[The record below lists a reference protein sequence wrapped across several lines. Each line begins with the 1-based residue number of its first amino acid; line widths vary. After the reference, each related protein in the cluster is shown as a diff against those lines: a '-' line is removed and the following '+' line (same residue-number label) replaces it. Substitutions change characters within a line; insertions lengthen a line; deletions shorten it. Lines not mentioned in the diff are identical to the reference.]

1 MKRTLILGTA
11 LALMLGAATTT
22 MTPAMAAKGA
32 GKAGKV
38 GKGANKRPMQAMT
51 PMMLGKVLGTPL
63 TDEQAT
69 AVKDANKAYEEAIA
83 KAVGLTVE
91 DLKAKVTAY
100 RKANAGGKGGAGK
113 GAPDAPKPAAP

>member
-11 LALMLGAATTT
+11 LALMLGTASTT
-22 MTPAMAAKGA
+22 MNPAFAAKGDKKA
-32 GKAGKV
+32 GKAGRA
-38 GKGANKRPMQAMT
+38 ANKRPMQAMT

-69 AVKDANKAYEEAIA
+69 AVKDANKAYEESIA

-91 DLKAKVTAY
+91 ELKAKMVAF
-100 RKANAGGKGGAGK
+100 RKANPGGKGGAGK
-113 GAPDAPKPAAP
+113 GAADVAKPAAP